1 MEMFNPY
8 ALLLA
13 VAVPVA
19 NRTVPQVETIVLYS
33 PEACNAVAANDDQ
46 AAA

>member
-13 VAVPVA
+13 VAVPV